1 MVKVLLVEDN
11 PLNMELIIEIL
22 QSQGFNVD
30 TAGDGEKAV
39 IMAEKSTYD
48 IILMDI
54 ALPGIDGVETTKKI
68 KSKSQYK
75 NVPFVALTAFAMA
88 GDKERLLNAGFNEY
102 VSKPLEV
109 HEFVIKVEKKYP
121 DLILLDIMM
130 PNMNGYAVCKNL
142 KSSPNTRS
150 IPIVMVTAL
159 KEKE

>member
-30 TAGDGEKAV
+30 TAGDGEKTL
-39 IMAEKSTYD
+39 IMAEKYKYD

-109 HEFVIKVEKKYP
+109 HEFVKKMEKYRK
-121 DLILLDIMM
+121 
-130 PNMNGYAVCKNL
+130 
-142 KSSPNTRS
+142 
-150 IPIVMVTAL
+150 
-159 KEKE
+159 